1 MFCRKELRQRGEW
14 IPLLLHSQPA
24 ARARLEPGSFN
35 FPSYACLLKH
45 GIVSNSVG
53 REGPREGSEQRSED
67 PSTGNF
73 SLASG
78 HGRGGFEVIRSRPET
93 PNVLHLPFCMFSL

>member
-1 MFCRKELRQRGEW
+1 MNLG
-14 IPLLLHSQPA
+14 LLTSHPM
-24 ARARLEPGSFN
+24 RAYSSTGL
-35 FPSYACLLKH
+35 
-45 GIVSNSVG
+45 SVTLG